1 MKAKHENSASNW
13 IDDDDAPI
21 LDDSFFENGTWRVG
35 DRVVSKAK
43 GRAAVARRGRPVG
56 TATKEST
63 TIRLDKDV
71 LQAFRSGG
79 AGWQTR
85 INAAL
90 RDWLRHRP

>member
-1 MKAKHENSASNW
+1 MKAKHENSESDW
-13 IDDDDAPI
+13 IDDDDAPT
-21 LDDSFFENGTWRVG
+21 LDDSFFKNGTWRVG
-35 DRVVSKAK
+35 DRVVSKID

-56 TATKEST
+56 TTTKEST

-90 RDWLRHRP
+90 RDWLSHRP